1 MELPHSKDIDK
12 VSFNLLK
19 GSKSFDVFPT
29 PVDKI
34 VQYGEVVINNNI
46 NITSIHESYLKKA
59 TDALIKAVAKV
70 RGLFDR
76 TTRTIYLDQSLLPV
90 RKNFVKLHEVGHGV
104 LPWQRKIHDVVE
116 DDDDS
121 LSAYTIEEF
130 EAEAN
135 YFASVT
141 IFQHD
146 RFTNELSKLNLG
158 VESAMHLSKLFGA
171 SIHATL
177 RRFVECSDKRCAL
190 IVLNGRSSAGL
201 DPKCSKRDF
210 FSSTKF
216 LKTFGALA
224 LPDEFD
230 LSWNFVPHFYFR
242 KKGIIKGSLTIS
254 TENGLVD
261 FNYHFFNN
269 TYNAFVLLYP
279 NGEKQSSKTKII
291 ITKNLI

>member
-34 VQYGEVVINNNI
+34 VQYGEAVINNNI

-59 TDALIKAVAKV
+59 TDALFKAVTKV

-76 TTRTIYLDQSLLPV
+76 TTRTIYLDQSLLPA

-104 LPWQRKIHDVVE
+104 LPWQRKVHDVIE

-141 IFQHD
+141 LFQHD
-146 RFTNELSKLNLG
+146 RFTNELNKLNLG
-158 VESAMHLSKLFGA
+158 IESAMHLSKLFGA

-177 RRFVECSDKRCAL
+177 RRYVECSEKRCAL
-190 IVLNGRSSAGL
+190 IVLNGRTSPSL

-210 FSSTKF
+210 FSSIKF
-216 LKTFGALA
+216 FKTFGALS
-224 LPDEFD
+224 LPEEFD
-230 LSWNFVPHFYFR
+230 PSWAFVPHVFFR
-242 KKGIIKGSLTIS
+242 KRGIIKGTLALS
-254 TENGLVD
+254 TENGIVD

-269 TYNAFVLLYP
+269 TYNSFVLLYP
-279 NGEKQSSKTKII
+279 FGEKQSSKTKII
-291 ITKNLI
+291 ITETL